1 MSKTIDGF
9 AGAVA
14 EGMNDQDRALSAF
27 ENALRHNPSSV
38 LGLNAVASIARG
50 RDDFD
55 KAIEYFQRILNANP
69 ENGEVWGS
77 MGTYWG
83 DRRTSLD
90 FFDADNISGHCL
102 LMKDDLPKAYTSY
115 QQALYHLANPKVSY
129 ATSVQVSSTDII
141 STGTQAL
148 VWYWYFVRSIWLF
161 RTRRGGFL
169 ECPES

>member
-1 MSKTIDGF
+1 MSKTIYGF

-77 MGTYWG
+77 MGTY
-83 DRRTSLD
+83 
-90 FFDADNISGHCL
+90 
-102 LMKDDLPKAYTSY
+102 
-115 QQALYHLANPKVSY
+115 
-129 ATSVQVSSTDII
+129 
-141 STGTQAL
+141 
-148 VWYWYFVRSIWLF
+148 
-161 RTRRGGFL
+161 
-169 ECPES
+169 

>member
-1 MSKTIDGF
+1 
-9 AGAVA
+9 
-14 EGMNDQDRALSAF
+14 MNDQDRALSAF

-77 MGTYWG
+77 MGKYLKLLHQ
-83 DRRTSLD
+83 SIVAMLI
-90 FFDADNISGHCL
+90 NVSGHCL

-115 QQALYHLANPKVSY
+115 QQALYHLANPKVSTQLLY
-129 ATSVQVSSTDII
+129 KCLVLTISVQEPKLWYGIGILYDRYGSFEHAEEAFSSVLKVDP
-141 STGTQAL
+141 SK
-148 VWYWYFVRSIWLF
+148 SIRLSF
-161 RTRRGGFL
+161 KTL
-169 ECPES
+169 

>member
-1 MSKTIDGF
+1 MSKTIDAF

-77 MGTYWG
+77 MGSIRAT
-83 DRRTSLD
+83 
-90 FFDADNISGHCL
+90 N
-102 LMKDDLPKAYTSY
+102 
-115 QQALYHLANPKVSY
+115 LY
-129 ATSVQVSSTDII
+129 
-141 STGTQAL
+141 
-148 VWYWYFVRSIWLF
+148 RSISPMLITSQGTVF
-161 RTRRGGFL
+161 
-169 ECPES
+169 